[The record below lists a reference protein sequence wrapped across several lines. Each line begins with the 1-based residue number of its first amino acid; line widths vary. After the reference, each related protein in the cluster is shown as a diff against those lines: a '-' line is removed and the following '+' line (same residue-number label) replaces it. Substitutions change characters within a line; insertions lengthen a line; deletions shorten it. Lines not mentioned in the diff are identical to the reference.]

1 MSTTPKEAKD
11 LFNGGD
17 GGGSSASAITATSA
31 GSASSGTSSSGTTS
45 SRTSRSSTS
54 CAGTARSS
62 AESSAQQNQNTLTD
76 AHIDGAETIP
86 FPLTSAQE
94 RFQRLVA
101 LHKQQ
106 RERRRER
113 NSKLNKR
120 SHGDT
125 FNKQSLPVS
134 TDGLHVADGRASS
147 RLGNGTCTD
156 LQPTTVQ
163 PIQIKGDTDS
173 MPSHAF
179 SCHSPLVSE
188 MKIMNA
194 TSTIIATKATKANKD
209 DALTFDSFDH
219 GKNSHNG
226 THTDLQPATVP
237 SVHCSVAVENEYKT
251 DLKLDASPCGGQIC
265 GPINAHEKKNEGETA
280 EIETSMVDALG
291 HSAADITAAAVTDT
305 SDGTFSGTSL
315 FHSLSLTLACLFI
328 FIFHWHSYIFFPS
341 FFLYF
346 RFCDRCK

>member
-1 MSTTPKEAKD
+1 MMSTTPKEAKD
-11 LFNGGD
+11 LFIGGD

-45 SRTSRSSTS
+45 SKTSSSSTS
-54 CAGTARSS
+54 CTVTARSS
-62 AESSAQQNQNTLTD
+62 AESSAKQNQDTLTD

-125 FNKQSLPVS
+125 FNKQSLLVS

-163 PIQIKGDTDS
+163 PIQIKGDN
-173 MPSHAF
+173 MPSRA
-179 SCHSPLVSE
+179 SPLVSE
-188 MKIMNA
+188 MKIMKA
-194 TSTIIATKATKANKD
+194 TSTIISTKATKANKD

-219 GKNSHNG
+219 GKNSHNV
-226 THTDLQPATVP
+226 TQTDLQPATVP
-237 SVHCSVAVENEYKT
+237 SVHCSVAVENEYET
-251 DLKLDASPCGGQIC
+251 DLKLDASPGEGQIF

-291 HSAADITAAAVTDT
+291 PSAADITAAAVTNT
-305 SDGTFSGTSL
+305 YDGTFSGTSL
-315 FHSLSLTLACLFI
+315 FHSLSLKLACLLI
-328 FIFHWHSYIFFPS
+328 FNFH
-341 FFLYF
+341 
-346 RFCDRCK
+346 